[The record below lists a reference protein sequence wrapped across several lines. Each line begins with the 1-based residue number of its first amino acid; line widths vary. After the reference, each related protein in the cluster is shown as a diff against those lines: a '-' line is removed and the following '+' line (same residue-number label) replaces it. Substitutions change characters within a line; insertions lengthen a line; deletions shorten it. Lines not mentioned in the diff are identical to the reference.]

1 MKNSEI
7 IKYINHYC
15 ANNNDLDAVSN
26 ADLVF
31 TILAHGYL
39 YVRPG
44 KPTTEFT
51 LKIIEAFKAGAIDG
65 FNKHLEPLGGEW
77 PLDDEIRFAMASA
90 ALEVAR
96 NTFDKKYFEEQI
108 AFFDPDEE
116 CDSSLLDKY
125 LNLMNKEQL
134 CDFFYNVCRYSVCY
148 SVFSGGDIAFEIE
161 DELHKCCREMD
172 PALPKEHYDSKRN
185 VSYRKE
191 HPYYMADY
199 LSHDEIADAIK
210 RVVVDSKTLAGHVA
224 RQFYYTNDFDSLH
237 LYILLLS
244 AYERVF
250 RKELYNPEIR
260 IWEYSDDSDEA

>member
-44 KPTTEFT
+44 TPTTEFT

-134 CDFFYNVCRYSVCY
+134 EEFMN
-148 SVFSGGDIAFEIE
+148 DIASARANWDAFSDFDFGFKIL
-161 DELHKCCREMD
+161 DELNERCRQVN
-172 PALPKEHYDSKRN
+172 ALIPETANGYKYISFKQKN
-185 VSYRKE
+185 
-191 HPYYMADY
+191 PYYLFDY
-199 LSHDEIADAIK
+199 LSKEEIVDAIK
-210 RVVVDSKTLAGHVA
+210 RGIIWNKSLAGHLA
-224 RQFYYTNDFDSLH
+224 RISCNIIDTGFMDD
-237 LYILLLS
+237 YIEWIS
-244 AYERVF
+244 TYERVF
-250 RKELYNPEIR
+250 RKDIYNPYIF
-260 IWEYSDDSDEA
+260 DEDFCFA